1 MWLCESSYP
10 TVKLCRGGNTDSDAT
25 PPKLR
30 SRPLRRHE
38 VDVMPARSRPC
49 FGQLSKPCQTGLV
62 SSEFRLTYHPCFSV
76 KRIWQQRHALGF
88 EVTPT
93 TTSQVLGHATGPL
106 VRIFSLRFP
115 EVMDIKWNVNP
126 LFTAPRDGNPNSDC
140 PLVSFGNSFV
150 DLRVENVST
159 HCRITCNLKSPL
171 GIISKSSYLGEC
183 WKVSYSWFGKQIESR
198 PISIKIEFIT
208 MKQHFVEDQF
218 TPSIVN
224 FCESKPFWNF
234 ENWRSKPSN
243 LFRVWVAPY
252 HFAVTCWAL
261 VAWAFFSLF

>member
-1 MWLCESSYP
+1 MWRNIAIDLRYCLLSH
-10 TVKLCRGGNTDSDAT
+10 TVTNPIRLKCLITILEIIWISPVWSWVT
-25 PPKLR
+25 
-30 SRPLRRHE
+30 
-38 VDVMPARSRPC
+38 VDPSQKS
-49 FGQLSKPCQTGLV
+49 GQTELV
-62 SSEFRLTYHPCFSV
+62 SSVFRLTYHPCFSV